1 MATDDQ
7 VYPIFVISLPDMAE
21 RRRPLI
27 EALEARG
34 LNHALFDAVDGR
46 QGLPEGIAGLID
58 ADPRQKT
65 HGRRMGPREICCA
78 LSHLLVYR
86 MMVEK
91 DIARAIVLEDDAV
104 IGDLFADFARGRF
117 GETGDLCLM
126 DHRKSRALRY
136 GRRPGYLGHD
146 ILRSGPNPKGAAAY
160 AITLAGAKYIVE
172 RALPVRRSP
181 DWPVDVTRMRA
192 TLIFPRIV
200 GHPVQTLAQS
210 LLEGERRSNKSGYR
224 KSLRRFA
231 KLFRPETW
239 RRYALQLASVRLPDQ
254 NPADRV

>member
-1 MATDDQ
+1 MTIDQ
-7 VYPIFVISLPDMAE
+7 HYPIFVISLPDMAE

-34 LNHALFDAVDGR
+34 LEYALFDAVDGR
-46 QGLPEGIAGLID
+46 NGLPERAAGLVD

-65 HGRRMGPREICCA
+65 HGRRMGPREVCCA

-91 DIARAIVLEDDAV
+91 GIARAIVLEDDAV
-104 IGDLFADFARGRF
+104 IGDRFADFARGRF
-117 GETGDLCLM
+117 GEAGDLCLM
-126 DHRKSRALRY
+126 DHRRSRALRF

-146 ILRSGPNPKGAAAY
+146 ILRAGPNPKGAAAY
-160 AITLAGAKYIVE
+160 AITLAGARYIVD

-192 TLIFPRIV
+192 TLVHPRIV
-200 GHPVQTLAQS
+200 GHPETSLTQS
-210 LLEGERRSNKSGYR
+210 LLEGERRSNKSFYR
-224 KSLRRFA
+224 KSLRRFV
-231 KLFRPETW
+231 KLFRPATW

-254 NPADRV
+254 NPADPI

>member
-1 MATDDQ
+1 M
-7 VYPIFVISLPDMAE
+7 
-21 RRRPLI
+21 
-27 EALEARG
+27 
-34 LNHALFDAVDGR
+34 DGR
-46 QGLPEGIAGLID
+46 NGLPERAAGLVD

-86 MMVEK
+86 MMAEK
-91 DIARAIVLEDDAV
+91 SIARAIVLEDDAV

-136 GRRPGYLGHD
+136 GRRPGYHGRD
-146 ILRSGPNPKGAAAY
+146 ILRAGPNPKGAAAY
-160 AITLAGAKYIVE
+160 AITLAGAKYIVD

-181 DWPVDVTRMRA
+181 DWPVDVTRLRA
-192 TLIFPRIV
+192 TLVHPRIV
-200 GHPVQTLAQS
+200 GHPVQTLTQS

-231 KLFRPETW
+231 KLFRPATW
-239 RRYALQLASVRLPDQ
+239 RRHFLRLASVRLPDQ
-254 NPADRV
+254 TPADPI